1 VANQGAVTVALDVTI
16 TESLREEG
24 IARELV
30 NRIQNLRKDS
40 GFELTDHIDVFL
52 VHETSMH
59 KAIQTNLDYIKVE
72 TLTHTLHEVNQLDEG
87 IEIDFDDIST
97 KLFIK
102 KHN

>member
-1 VANQGAVTVALDVTI
+1 
-16 TESLREEG
+16 
-24 IARELV
+24 V

-40 GFELTDHIDVFL
+40 GFEVTDHIDVFFCMKRF
-52 VHETSMH
+52 MH
-59 KAIQTNLDYIKVE
+59 KAVQNNLDYIKAE

-102 KHN
+102 KHNKIR